1 MTLIF
6 IGLDD
11 TDILGARGTG
21 RLARQLAADL
31 QHGAPPGLTVLGV
44 TRHQLLVDPRIPYTS
59 HNSGAVLHL
68 MARDDLATGQDF
80 LVDLFEH
87 VRVMMLADF
96 IPGSDPGLCLAL
108 EPAAQALAVF
118 GRQAQ
123 TEIVTQE
130 QARALAQAQGVLLAG
145 LGGSQD
151 GVIGALAGVGLAAS
165 GEDGRYLLV
174 GTARELSGLQSPAAI
189 QAAGIPFIQ
198 DEQGRPVID
207 GPIRADK
214 LRPARRGG
222 QPVLVARWD
231 GAAWEPLKLD

>member
-1 MTLIF
+1 MSLIF

-31 QHGAPPGLTVLGV
+31 QHGAPSGMTVLGV

-59 HNSGAVLHL
+59 HNSSAVLHI
-68 MARDDLATGQDF
+68 AVRDDLAAEAGF
-80 LVDLFEH
+80 RAELFAH

-96 IPGSDPGLCLAL
+96 IPGSDPGLCLAAEL
-108 EPAAQALAVF
+108 PAQALAGF

-123 TEIVTQE
+123 TEVVTQE
-130 QARALAQAQGVLLAG
+130 RARSLAQLHGVLLEG

-165 GEDGRYLLV
+165 GSDGRYLLV
-174 GTARELSGLQSPAAI
+174 GTARELLGLQSPEAV
-189 QAAGIPFIQ
+189 QAAGIPRVQ
-198 DEQGRPVID
+198 DEQGNPITT
-207 GPIRADK
+207 GLIRADK

-222 QPVLVARWD
+222 QPVLVVRWD
-231 GAAWEPLKLD
+231 GEAWEPLKLD